1 MIGLK
6 LSPKKKVEFMVGQKG
21 KVEFKLK
28 EIMVPPGR
36 KVSLKKDYDPDFTG
50 GYKDRTGAV
59 EQLASNVERLAG
71 LQEKLYAQDIYAL
84 LLIFQARDAAGKDG
98 AIKHVLSGV
107 NPQGCH
113 VTSFKA
119 PSAEELD
126 HDYLW
131 RAARSL
137 PARGMIGIFN
147 RSYYEEVLVV
157 RVHSELLQ
165 RQKLP
170 GSVGS
175 DDFWKRRFAEMNNF
189 EKYLVDNGIVV
200 LKFFLN
206 VSREEQRQRFLAR
219 IDEAEKNWKF
229 SLADCSERSLWN
241 DYQHAYDEML
251 SHTSKP
257 WAPWFVIPADKKWF
271 ARLAISQTICA
282 ALEALDLKFPETNEK
297 RRREL
302 LEIRKELV
310 REAKD

>member
-6 LSPKKKVEFMVGQKG
+6 LNPKRKVDFKVGSKG

-50 GYKDRTGAV
+50 GYKDKEGAV
-59 EQLASNVERLAG
+59 EQLALNVERLAD
-71 LQEKLYAQDIYAL
+71 LQEKLYAQDTYAL
-84 LLIFQARDAAGKDG
+84 LVIFQARDAAGKDG

-131 RAARSL
+131 RAARAL

-157 RVHSELLQ
+157 RVHPDLLEKQ
-165 RQKLP
+165 RLP
-170 GSVGS
+170 GRTGG
-175 DDFWKRRFAEMNNF
+175 DDFWKRRFEEMNNF

-206 VSREEQRQRFLAR
+206 VSKEEQRQRFLAR
-219 IDEAEKNWKF
+219 IDESGKELEILHSRLPRTGPLERLSGCLPGNAQPYKQAVGPVVCNPGRSQVVRKAGN
-229 SLADCSERSLWN
+229 LADHLCR
-241 DYQHAYDEML
+241 
-251 SHTSKP
+251 
-257 WAPWFVIPADKKWF
+257 
-271 ARLAISQTICA
+271 ARGARPQVSR
-282 ALEALDLKFPETNEK
+282 NN
-297 RRREL
+297 
-302 LEIRKELV
+302 
-310 REAKD
+310 